1 MTTLQ
6 GKLLAL
12 ALKFAVSYL
21 RKHPELLDEVSK
33 HIPGKVDD
41 LALKV
46 LAKLLGSDGPPRL
59 RERLAATVGRTGH
72 APVVGNPWGT
82 WRFDAVPQGLAARGH
97 ARLRSGLPRLHRA
110 AVQR

>member
-46 LAKLLGSDGPPRL
+46 LAKLLG
-59 RERLAATVGRTGH
+59 V
-72 APVVGNPWGT
+72 
-82 WRFDAVPQGLAARGH
+82 
-97 ARLRSGLPRLHRA
+97 
-110 AVQR
+110 